1 MYEEVSAS
9 AMSDNDATGPLY
21 ARQVSYHSTNRPSE
35 RGIFTFSPSQSV
47 DLTGKLWWD
56 SLIHQYSPT
65 PEQS

>member
-1 MYEEVSAS
+1 MYEEVPAS

-21 ARQVSYHSTNRPSE
+21 ARQVGFNTIRPSE
-35 RGIFTFSPSQSV
+35 RGISSFSPSQPV

-56 SLIHQYSPT
+56 TLVHQYSQT